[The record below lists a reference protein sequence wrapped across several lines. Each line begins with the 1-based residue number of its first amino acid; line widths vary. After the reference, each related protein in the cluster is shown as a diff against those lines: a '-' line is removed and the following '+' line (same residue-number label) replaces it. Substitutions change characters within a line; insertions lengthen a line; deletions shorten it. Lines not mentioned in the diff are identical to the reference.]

1 MKRIVFSIIA
11 ISGIALISC
20 KKTTDP
26 VTPAEPGLC
35 TVTGNVLAPLDLSND
50 TTDAGVFTS
59 GLHNENVTNVGMTFV
74 VDSKNLDHN
83 PDASYDYQDLTYSTT
98 VTDGVFSIQL
108 PAISTPYTVDVYL
121 DEFNA
126 DQRQYTP
133 GEVNFENKLFSVGA
147 MTVGNI
153 TNGATRV
160 VNFNYSF

>member
-1 MKRIVFSIIA
+1 MKKIVFSIIA

-26 VTPAEPGLC
+26 ATPAEPGSC
-35 TVTGNVLAPLDLSND
+35 TVNGNVFAPLDLSND
-50 TTDAGVFTS
+50 TTEAGIYTE
-59 GLHNENVTNVGMTFV
+59 GLHNENATNVGITFV

-83 PDASYDYQDLTYSTT
+83 PDASYDYQDLSFSTT
-98 VTDGVFSIQL
+98 ITDGQFSIQL

-126 DQRQYTP
+126 EQRQFTP
-133 GEVNFENKLFSVGA
+133 GDVTFENKLFSVGA
-147 MTVGNI
+147 MTIAGI

-160 VNFNYSF
+160 MNFNYSF